1 MSYYS
6 KMFKAACA
14 LCAAALPGMAHAGTA
29 TATGTA
35 TFQVV
40 DQCSV
45 TGATVNLGTY
55 TTSQRIEDVAAELGD
70 MWTAYTPGSR
80 GQSYLTWG
88 TVNCSNGTPYTLSIK
103 GSSVEA
109 PSPGG
114 IQFAW
119 TDAQNLE
126 YRANFDIFV
135 KSIGGVTVADSNG
148 LAVGAGAKVNTDS
161 ASGTGTGADQTIVGS
176 VAFNYGASMSLYS
189 TKLPAGT
196 HVDTLSY
203 TLTF

>member
-1 MSYYS
+1 MSFYS

-14 LCAAALPGMAHAGTA
+14 LCVAGLPGMAYAGTA
-29 TATGTA
+29 TGTGTA
-35 TFQVV
+35 TLNVV

-88 TVNCSNGTPYTLSIK
+88 TINCSNGLPYSLSIK
-103 GSSVEA
+103 GTSVEA

-119 TDAQNLE
+119 TDAQNLD
-126 YRANFDIFV
+126 YRANFDIYV
-135 KSIGGVTVADSNG
+135 KSIGGVAVADSNG
-148 LAVGAGAKVNTDS
+148 LAVGAGAKVNTDP
-161 ASGTGTGADQTIVGS
+161 ASGTGTGTDQEIVGS
-176 VAFNYGASMSLYS
+176 VAFNYPASMSLYS
-189 TKLPAGT
+189 TKLPSGT